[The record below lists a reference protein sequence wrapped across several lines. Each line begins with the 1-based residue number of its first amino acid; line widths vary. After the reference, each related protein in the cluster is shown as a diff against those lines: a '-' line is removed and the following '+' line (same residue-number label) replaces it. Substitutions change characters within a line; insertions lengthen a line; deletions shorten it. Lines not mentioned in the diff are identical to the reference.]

1 MCLLD
6 YTWVKQYFP
15 FICPFYK
22 FLRSPF
28 TNLADTD
35 GLSKVENKKQSFA
48 NNLKSDFSLSGRPFM
63 YTKKRSGS
71 NIEPCETSALN
82 NDHDED

>member
-1 MCLLD
+1 M
-6 YTWVKQYFP
+6 
-15 FICPFYK
+15 
-22 FLRSPF
+22 RSPF
-28 TNLADTD
+28 TNLADID

-63 YTKKRSGS
+63 YTKKRSGP

-82 NDHDED
+82 NDHDEDWPLKIPL

>member
-15 FICPFYK
+15 FICPFQK

-28 TNLADTD
+28 TNLADID

-63 YTKKRSGS
+63 YTKKRSGP